1 MRPWETIRLYTF
13 SRTDFR
19 AYFQYNAPKSDASQ
33 MANMTPIFDST
44 SVLAM
49 TAAVTGVLIE
59 DAENVDGFTLSDHN
73 EDIVVE
79 VK

>member
-1 MRPWETIRLYTF
+1 
-13 SRTDFR
+13 
-19 AYFQYNAPKSDASQ
+19 
-33 MANMTPIFDST
+33 MTPIFDST

-59 DAENVDGFTLSDHN
+59 DAENVDGSFTLCDNS